1 MSRHHLYRVGR
12 ADFDALAAIGTQLA
26 EDDERTAS
34 SRPDRVPGARQQ
46 ADAAAAAVRGDHD
59 GHGAAHR

>member
-26 EDDERTAS
+26 EDDE
-34 SRPDRVPGARQQ
+34 
-46 ADAAAAAVRGDHD
+46 
-59 GHGAAHR
+59 